1 MWHKHFKLSNQYCAC
16 DHQLLQKNKK
26 KQKKNN
32 VLCLIQNVKKLL
44 V

>member
-16 DHQLLQKNKK
+16 DHQLLQKKNKK
-26 KQKKNN
+26 KKNN